1 MMDDATVVELEA
13 AVADVGLLLVRL
25 EKYRAGADPDALA
38 LRRRAL
44 DLGDHARRL
53 HHRAGLDQDAAQA
66 LLDETRALAGAL
78 HAALAAVRDAAPYR
92 AAVAAH
98 AAGDAAA
105 LARLVPEIFDGLELF
120 AAGGDLFYPVPW
132 RRRGRPRPPAE
143 LAAEVAGLCANGLPP
158 DGDDLAPGVD
168 PALPA
173 VVLEPQAPDDEVVVL
188 RVEATAVPAAAFRRV
203 EGGEVLIYCVRLR
216 APVAVRLRPELDA
229 DALEEAGGI
238 DYPPYRTAVRAA
250 LSTAGIPVDD

>member
-1 MMDDATVVELEA
+1 MHDATVVELEA
-13 AVADVGLLLVRL
+13 AVADAGLLLVRL
-25 EKYRAGADPDALA
+25 EKYRAGARPDALA

-44 DLGDHARRL
+44 DLGDRARWL
-53 HHRAGLDQDAAQA
+53 HHRAGLDAAAAQA
-66 LLDETRALAGAL
+66 LLDETRALVAAL

-105 LARLVPEIFDGLELF
+105 LARLVPEIFDGLEPFAPAGELF
-120 AAGGDLFYPVPW
+120 HAVPW

-143 LAAEVAGLCANGLPP
+143 LAATVAGLCADGLAP

-168 PALPA
+168 PGLPA
-173 VVLEPQAPDDEVVVL
+173 VVLEPEAPDDEVVTL
-188 RVEATAVPAAAFRRV
+188 RIPSAAVPAAAFRRV
-203 EGGEVLIYCVRLR
+203 EGGEVLVYSARLR
-216 APVAVRLRPELDA
+216 APVTVRLRAELDA

-238 DYPPYRTAVRAA
+238 DYPPYRAAVRAA
-250 LSTAGIPVDD
+250 LTAAGVPVDD